1 MFQGCFIKGYK
12 GPYYIQQLEPKKERI
27 ENNKAFNRI
36 NKKLELIARKAFNTT
51 KRLKD
56 FNYKD
61 KRKGKLATFTNFYKK
76 SNTLGFKLLER
87 YSDSINSQ
95 RY

>member
-1 MFQGCFIKGYK
+1 MRGHK

-27 ENNKAFNRI
+27 VCNKAFERI
-36 NKKLELIARKAFNTT
+36 NKRLELIAKDAFIAT
-51 KRLKD
+51 KQLKD
-56 FNYKD
+56 FNRKG
-61 KRKGKLATFTNFYKK
+61 KRRGKLATFANFYKK

-87 YSDSINSQ
+87 YSDSIDGQ